1 MVDQVNYPE
10 LKARLLKFY
19 NYFELVFGFYFKG
32 VNVAGSSIPTYA
44 IDFLIRLKDIKKEW
58 ENLLNNILCEVT
70 TINVDLSKFDIFLI
84 DPNSGIDTLCCLWQN
99 YILSEYFDN
108 SRDNKNELYFQFLD
122 KLEACKKN
130 EMDMFRYIRMNQVE
144 DEAKQKTLIKN
155 VFGVDLESEPISIV
169 DDYRTLNAEK
179 IKRELSIENKND
191 NLGCLLISCAVFAI
205 LPAYILAALV
215 VVEDSDC
222 FVGLFIG
229 TYVELLL
236 IIIPICLLAPDN
248 GGDEVYYSGGRRSRC
263 SSFRSNSRG
272 RSLGVGWK
280 IKQYDPQGWRK
291 KNGTNLF
298 KQTGRGRKSWF

>member
-1 MVDQVNYPE
+1 MKDQVNYPE
-10 LKARLLKFY
+10 LKARLFKFY

-32 VNVAGSSIPTYA
+32 VNVADSSIPAYV

-70 TINVDLSKFDIFLI
+70 TVNVDLSKFDILLT

-130 EMDMFRYIRMNQVE
+130 EMNLFRYIHTNQVE
-144 DEAKQKTLIKN
+144 DEVKQKTLIKN
-155 VFGVDLESEPISIV
+155 LFGVDIESEPISIV
-169 DDYRTLNAEK
+169 DDYRTLDAEK
-179 IKRELSIENKND
+179 IKRELSIENKKD

-205 LPAYILAALV
+205 LPAILAALMFG
-215 VVEDSDC
+215 EDSDGI
-222 FVGLFIG
+222 VGLVIG
-229 TYVELLL
+229 TYVVLML
-236 IIIPICLLAPDN
+236 IIIPFCLFATDN
-248 GGDEVYYSGGRRSRC
+248 GRDEVYSSGGRRSRG
-263 SSFRSNSRG
+263 SSFRSKSRG
-272 RSLGVGWK
+272 RSLDVGWK